1 MHSLCTACQKPTL
14 CRIGADDSN
23 VLLGRVRDI
32 AVEAVVLNNDG
43 GAQFR
48 ISGHRGTNT
57 GKLGG
62 IVIGARRR
70 FIRATKKTC
79 DCREEI
85 DRKEPAGPCPP
96 KSLKE
101 QEKNRKQEN
110 SYRTETGLE
119 ISRRRAKPEKTWYK
133 VKGAKMKG
141 KITKKKKKEKKNS
154 SNAEKTPPRDKKSQ
168 NKQAKEKED
177 IDIAEGIRNHR
188 DVDTIK
194 LWRRNETAIPGISLI
209 SGNRPDEYRAAN
221 LGRRQVHKKIELKA
235 EV

>member
-23 VLLGRVRDI
+23 VLLGRIRDI
-32 AVEAVVLNNDG
+32 AVEAVVLNNDA

-48 ISGHRGTNT
+48 ISGRRGTNT
-57 GKLGG
+57 GKTGWDS
-62 IVIGARRR
+62 ARRR
-70 FIRATKKTC
+70 FIRATKKKC

-85 DRKEPAGPCPP
+85 DRKEPAGPHPP

-133 VKGAKMKG
+133 VKGANMKG
-141 KITKKKKKEKKNS
+141 KITKRKKRKS
-154 SNAEKTPPRDKKSQ
+154 SNAGKPPPCDKKSQ
-168 NKQAKEKED
+168 NEQAKEKED
-177 IDIAEGIRNHR
+177 INIAEGIRNHR

-194 LWRRNETAIPGISLI
+194 RWRRNETAIPG
-209 SGNRPDEYRAAN
+209 
-221 LGRRQVHKKIELKA
+221 
-235 EV
+235 